1 MDFFTAMNVSSA
13 GLSAQRTRLNIASS
27 NLANIETTRTPE
39 GGPYRKRQ
47 VMLAAVPFEQTF
59 EQLHGKD
66 MGGKDTQVH
75 SVEVVSIEADQGE
88 PRLVYNPE
96 HPDARQDGYV
106 AMPNINPVSEMVDL
120 LTTTRSYEANTSALK
135 ATKSMAMEAL
145 KIGSGA

>member
-59 EQLHGKD
+59 
-66 MGGKDTQVH
+66 
-75 SVEVVSIEADQGE
+75 
-88 PRLVYNPE
+88 
-96 HPDARQDGYV
+96 
-106 AMPNINPVSEMVDL
+106 
-120 LTTTRSYEANTSALK
+120 
-135 ATKSMAMEAL
+135 
-145 KIGSGA
+145 